1 MGTGTDDTNIK
12 EEAKKRS
19 HVMAKLYRGILD
31 ILRTKHDTLSTSII
45 AHIRSFDR
53 VAADGD
59 MTYAE
64 SMGYWRML
72 VELIFQVYV
81 QISLFIGMA
90 LVVIL
95 VVLAWPL
102 RFLIEIFSGSW
113 FLSRERFQYEQIQPT
128 LDPIVPEEPEDK
140 KSDVVRRVVYEEA
153 KVSKK

>member
-1 MGTGTDDTNIK
+1 MGTGTDSTDIK
-12 EEAKKRS
+12 EEATKRS

-53 VAADGD
+53 VATDGD

>member
-1 MGTGTDDTNIK
+1 MGTGTDSTDIK

-31 ILRTKHDTLSTSII
+31 ILRIKHDTLSGSII
-45 AHIRSFDR
+45 THIRSFDR
-53 VAADGD
+53 AAIDND

-64 SMGYWRML
+64 SMGYWRMV

-81 QISLFIGMA
+81 QISLFVGIV
-90 LVVIL
+90 LVVVL
-95 VVLAWPL
+95 VALAWPL

-113 FLSRERFQYEQIQPT
+113 FLSRERFHYDPIQPT
-128 LDPIVPEEPEDK
+128 LDPIVPEEPQDK

>member
-1 MGTGTDDTNIK
+1 MGTGTDSTDIK

-53 VAADGD
+53 VATDGD

-64 SMGYWRML
+64 SLGYWRML

-90 LVVIL
+90 LVVML
-95 VVLAWPL
+95 VVVAWPL

-128 LDPIVPEEPEDK
+128 LDPIVPDEPEDK

>member
-1 MGTGTDDTNIK
+1 MGTGTDSTDIK

-53 VAADGD
+53 VATDGD

-81 QISLFIGMA
+81 QVSLFIGMT
-90 LVVIL
+90 LVVML

-113 FLSRERFQYEQIQPT
+113 FLSKERFQYEQIQPT
-128 LDPIVPEEPEDK
+128 LDPIVPDEPEDK